1 MLKHVYAENMYM
13 QRTLNYFVS
22 GSITVRQISCLTSL
36 DSAALRMFNQQQI
49 YLFVQNQT
57 GQRGVRLYTDTVSV
71 PWLR

>member
-1 MLKHVYAENMYM
+1 MVCFKSRDFIQQIRVHHFSIAMLKHVYAENMYM

-49 YLFVQNQT
+49 YLFV
-57 GQRGVRLYTDTVSV
+57 
-71 PWLR
+71 